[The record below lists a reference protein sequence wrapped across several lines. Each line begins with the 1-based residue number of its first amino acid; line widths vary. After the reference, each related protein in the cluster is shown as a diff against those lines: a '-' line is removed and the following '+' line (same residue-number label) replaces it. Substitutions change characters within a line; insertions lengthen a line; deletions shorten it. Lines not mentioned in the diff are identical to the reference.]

1 MAEKPRSNKTLG
13 IVIDALM
20 YILLLAQMLY
30 VFAGNTIHEIL
41 GIAMF
46 LCVIAHLLIKR
57 KWFAVVFKKG
67 RKVSRARRFAD
78 ILSLVLLALIIVLA
92 ISSMGV
98 SRVIFPWFTYV
109 SSPTLHKYLAT
120 AVLTV
125 SVVHGGMHGYFR
137 AKSKR
142 KALVLIVLGAIAAA
156 AIGLALVPYLN
167 RHFKTVDITYADK
180 IAGRKVEWTGGK
192 TLTVYFTRLGN
203 SDFDSDVDAVSGAS
217 LLKAD
222 GELMGSNQLL
232 ADMITD
238 AIGGDKVAITLTNQK
253 YPSSYAS
260 TTSVARRE
268 LSSKAR
274 PAILPIDTSSY
285 DSIVLVFPL
294 WWGTIPMPVATFLEQ
309 SDLAGKTIY
318 VVATQ
323 GSFGYGSSISDI
335 EKAAPNS
342 EIIKVASI
350 YCDDIPYV
358 REDIADYLE
367 ESMKRQ

>member
-1 MAEKPRSNKTLG
+1 MAENKRAKKTLG

-41 GIAMF
+41 GITMF
-46 LCVIAHLLIKR
+46 ICVIAHLLMKR
-57 KWFAVVFKKG
+57 KWFATVFKKG
-67 RKVSRARRFAD
+67 RKVSRARRFSD
-78 ILSLVLLALIIVLA
+78 IISLILLALIITLA
-92 ISSMGV
+92 VSSMGV
-98 SRVIFPWFTYV
+98 SRFIFPWFKYV

-142 KALVLIVLGAIAAA
+142 KALILIVLGAVAAA

-167 RHFKTVDITYADK
+167 RHFKTVSITYADK
-180 IAGRKVEWTGGK
+180 IAGRQVEWTGGK

-203 SDFDSDVDAVSGAS
+203 TDFDADVDAVSGAS
-217 LLKAD
+217 LLLAD

-238 AIGGDKVAITLTNQK
+238 AIGGDQAAITLTGEK

-268 LSSKAR
+268 LSAGAR
-274 PAILPIDTSSY
+274 PSIVPIDTSSY
-285 DSIVLVFPL
+285 DSIILVFPL

-309 SDLAGKTIY
+309 SNLAGKTIY
-318 VVATQ
+318 VIATQ
-323 GSFGYGSSISDI
+323 GSSGYGSSISDI
-335 EKAAPNS
+335 EKAAPDS
-342 EIIKVASI
+342 EIIKVTSI
-350 YCDDIPYV
+350 YCDDIPDA
-358 REDIADYLE
+358 REKIADLLE
-367 ESMKRQ
+367 EKMKR

>member
-142 KALVLIVLGAIAAA
+142 KALVLIVLGAIAATP
-156 AIGLALVPYLN
+156 IGL
-167 RHFKTVDITYADK
+167 
-180 IAGRKVEWTGGK
+180 
-192 TLTVYFTRLGN
+192 RL
-203 SDFDSDVDAVSGAS
+203 
-217 LLKAD
+217 
-222 GELMGSNQLL
+222 
-232 ADMITD
+232 
-238 AIGGDKVAITLTNQK
+238 
-253 YPSSYAS
+253 
-260 TTSVARRE
+260 
-268 LSSKAR
+268 
-274 PAILPIDTSSY
+274 
-285 DSIVLVFPL
+285 
-294 WWGTIPMPVATFLEQ
+294 FL
-309 SDLAGKTIY
+309 I
-318 VVATQ
+318 
-323 GSFGYGSSISDI
+323 
-335 EKAAPNS
+335 
-342 EIIKVASI
+342 
-350 YCDDIPYV
+350 
-358 REDIADYLE
+358 
-367 ESMKRQ
+367 